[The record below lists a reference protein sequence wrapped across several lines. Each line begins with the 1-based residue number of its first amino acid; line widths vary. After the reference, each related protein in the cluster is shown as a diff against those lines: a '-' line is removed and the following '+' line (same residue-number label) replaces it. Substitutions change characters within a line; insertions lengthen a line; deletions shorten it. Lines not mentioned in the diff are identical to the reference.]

1 MLKIKRARHFT
12 MPDLSLRSQ
21 AMQLSPIPD
30 DGDEL
35 TQAIVN
41 DVDDQDNNWE
51 LSERPDMGELTQFWT
66 DVENDVQNDPEWFKF
81 SDE

>member
-1 MLKIKRARHFT
+1 MLKIKRSHHFT
-12 MPDLSLRSQ
+12 LPELRLRSQ

-35 TQAIVN
+35 TQAIIN
-41 DVDDQDNNWE
+41 DVDDRDNNWE

-66 DVENDVQNDPEWFKF
+66 DVEADVQNDPEWFKF

>member
-1 MLKIKRARHFT
+1 MLKIKRTHHFT

-41 DVDDQDNNWE
+41 DVADRDNNWE

-66 DVENDVQNDPEWFKF
+66 DVETDVQNDPEWFKF
-81 SDE
+81 NDE

>member
-1 MLKIKRARHFT
+1 MLKIKRGYRFT

-21 AMQLSPIPD
+21 TMQLSMIPN

-41 DVDDQDNNWE
+41 DGADRDNNWE

-66 DVENDVQNDPEWFKF
+66 DVETDVQNDPEWFTF
-81 SDE
+81 NDE

>member
-1 MLKIKRARHFT
+1 MLKIKPTHHFT
-12 MPDLSLRSQ
+12 MPDLGLRSQ
-21 AMQLSPIPD
+21 SMQLSAIPD

-41 DVDDQDNNWE
+41 DVADRDNNWE

-66 DVENDVQNDPEWFKF
+66 DVETDVQNDPEWFTF
-81 SDE
+81 NDE